1 MKCTFSRNNDTV
13 SRPRGLFSHLSWT
26 FFRRGTNVCRVSWE
40 HGSKIISSGR
50 GFNELSSVTLSNAI
64 YRFIMT
70 AVGTYNVLT
79 SFCELIRNLRL
90 YFEDDG
96 CFSGNFISPRIF
108 LSSRKKC
115 IYQFSLRRLV
125 SEKFLRRVFPP
136 KIYFLLC
143 PISHLRFSGKISI
156 CHWTLLPSFLRFS
169 EFSGT
174 WMFFRNFLHFHDFIF
189 KQFIFF
195 FSSKQFFGEA
205 RNSVLSFRHAK

>member
-1 MKCTFSRNNDTV
+1 MCIAKCLIFLEVSVVDFFFSRAPSKKVFFFSVCLKFLAECSAGRQCGENKYKQLMKCTFSRNNDTV

-108 LSSRKKC
+108 LSSRKK
-115 IYQFSLRRLV
+115 
-125 SEKFLRRVFPP
+125 VF
-136 KIYFLLC
+136 I
-143 PISHLRFSGKISI
+143 
-156 CHWTLLPSFLRFS
+156 
-169 EFSGT
+169 
-174 WMFFRNFLHFHDFIF
+174 NFHFAD
-189 KQFIFF
+189 
-195 FSSKQFFGEA
+195 
-205 RNSVLSFRHAK
+205 